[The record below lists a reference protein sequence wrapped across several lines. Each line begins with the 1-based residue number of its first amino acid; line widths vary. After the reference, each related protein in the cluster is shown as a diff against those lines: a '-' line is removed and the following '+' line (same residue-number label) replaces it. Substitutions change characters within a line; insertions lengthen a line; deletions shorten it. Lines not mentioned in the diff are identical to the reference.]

1 MELILKSGIFI
12 YPIIAMSIFGLF
24 IVIERTVFFLVELP
38 KRRAMMQTLLNGD
51 NPDWDNPDCVNP
63 DCVNPDCESD
73 TFFMQIALSIKS
85 GRFEDE
91 LIEIQVEKEVANA
104 ARFLSGLA
112 VVAQSSPLLGL
123 LGTVVGMIA
132 AFVQIETLG
141 EMVTPS
147 DLAGGIWE
155 ALLTTAAGL
164 IVAVPA
170 GIAYTIFQSQASRYE
185 RWLLGIIYQIKSNIE
200 NKEAKKQ

>member
-1 MELILKSGIFI
+1 MELIFKSGIFI

-38 KRRAMMQTLLNGD
+38 KRRAMMQTLLNGTNPDCD
-51 NPDWDNPDCVNP
+51 NPDRD
-63 DCVNPDCESD
+63 NPDCESD
-73 TFFMQIALSIKS
+73 TFFMQIAASIKS

-112 VVAQSSPLLGL
+112 VVVQSSPLLGL
-123 LGTVVGMIA
+123 LGTVVGMVA

-141 EMVTPS
+141 EMVMPS

-170 GIAYTIFQSQASRYE
+170 GIAYTIFQSQAARYE
-185 RWLLGIIYQIKSNIE
+185 RWLLGNIYQIKSNIE

>member
-1 MELILKSGIFI
+1 MELIFKSGIFI

-38 KRRAMMQTLLNGD
+38 KRRAMMQTLLNGTNPDCD
-51 NPDWDNPDCVNP
+51 NPDRD
-63 DCVNPDCESD
+63 NPDCESD
-73 TFFMQIALSIKS
+73 TFFMQIAASIKS

-112 VVAQSSPLLGL
+112 VVVQSSPLLGL

-170 GIAYTIFQSQASRYE
+170 GIAYTIFQSQAARYE
-185 RWLLGIIYQIKSNIE
+185 RWLLGNIYQIKSNIE

>member
-12 YPIIAMSIFGLF
+12 YPIIALSIFGLF
-24 IVIERTVFFLVELP
+24 IVIERTVFFLIELP

-51 NPDWDNPDCVNP
+51 NPD
-63 DCVNPDCESD
+63 CESD
-73 TFFMQIALSIKS
+73 TFFMQIAASIKS
-85 GRFEDE
+85 GRFYDE
-91 LIEIQVEKEVANA
+91 QIEIQVEKEVANA

-170 GIAYTIFQSQASRYE
+170 GIAYTIFQSQAARYE

>member
-1 MELILKSGIFI
+1 MELIFKSGIFI

-38 KRRAMMQTLLNGD
+38 KRRAMMQTLLNGTNPDCD
-51 NPDWDNPDCVNP
+51 NPDRD
-63 DCVNPDCESD
+63 NPDCESD
-73 TFFMQIALSIKS
+73 TFFMQIAASIKS

-112 VVAQSSPLLGL
+112 VVVQSSPLLGL

-170 GIAYTIFQSQASRYE
+170 GIAYTIFQSQAARYE
-185 RWLLGIIYQIKSNIE
+185 RWLLGNIYQIKSNIE
-200 NKEAKKQ
+200 NKEVKKQ